1 MKTLVKNN
9 LMNKIMM
16 FCHRNL
22 FISILFIAILFVP
35 INSFLHDKFNLKF
48 IEVYIPYFIIFNT
61 LIRESRE
68 RGENHD
74 KIMDFTSGLLN
85 EKNEQIAI
93 SSYKEN
99 ELLFKKYKETD
110 KTEQIESMYKE
121 LMETILSSNL
131 ESKQI
136 NDLYYDFVQVVC
148 EKSKAEK
155 EDFINK
161 QVEKLL
167 LGVKNVQ

>member
-74 KIMDFTSGLLN
+74 KIMDFTAGLLN

-99 ELLFKKYKETD
+99 ELLFKKYNETD
-110 KTEQIESMYKE
+110 KTEQIAAMYKE
-121 LMETILSSNL
+121 LIETILSSHF

-136 NDLYYDFVQVVC
+136 NDLYYDFVQTVG
-148 EKSKAEK
+148 EKSKIAKEK
-155 EDFINK
+155 LINE
-161 QVEKLL
+161 QVEELL

>member
-1 MKTLVKNN
+1 
-9 LMNKIMM
+9 MM
-16 FCHRNL
+16 LCHRNL

-48 IEVYIPYFIIFNT
+48 IEVYIPYFIIYNA

-74 KIMDFTSGLLN
+74 KIMDFTAGLLN

-110 KTEQIESMYKE
+110 KTEQIEAMYQE
-121 LMETILSSNL
+121 LMETILSSHF

-148 EKSKAEK
+148 EKSKIAK
-155 EDFINK
+155 ENLINE
-161 QVEKLL
+161 QIEELL
-167 LGVKNVQ
+167 LGVKNGQ

>member
-1 MKTLVKNN
+1 MKTLVKHS
-9 LMNKIMM
+9 LRNKIMM

-22 FISILFIAILFVP
+22 FISILFIAILFVS
-35 INSFLHDKFNLKF
+35 INPFLHNTFNVKF
-48 IEVYIPYFIIFNT
+48 IEVYIPYFIIFNA

-74 KIMDFTSGLLN
+74 KIMDFTAGLLN

-93 SSYKEN
+93 RSYKEN
-99 ELLFKKYKETD
+99 SLLFSKYKKAN
-110 KTEQIESMYKE
+110 KTEQIEAIYKE

-136 NDLYYDFVQVVC
+136 DDLYYDFVQVVC
-148 EKSKAEK
+148 EKSKITK
-155 EDFINK
+155 ENLINE
-161 QVEKLL
+161 QIEELL
-167 LGVKNVQ
+167 LGVKNGQ

>member
-93 SSYKEN
+93 SSYKESLN
-99 ELLFKKYKETD
+99 RFK
-110 KTEQIESMYKE
+110 
-121 LMETILSSNL
+121 L
-131 ESKQI
+131 
-136 NDLYYDFVQVVC
+136 
-148 EKSKAEK
+148 
-155 EDFINK
+155 
-161 QVEKLL
+161 
-167 LGVKNVQ
+167 